1 MTKKISISDK
11 AYEFLT
17 EAAKKNNITRTKYI
31 DMKIAEVSKDSV
43 IEHLRALIPHLIR
56 AHGEQHDGEAMSRK
70 TLFKAIYDIT
80 QNKYKDFKNQ
90 AKLEVIR
97 TVTNLGGLISPKYN
111 EAKFSN
117 TLLGIILIKAV
128 IIIIDVAKYIPASP
142 KFLLSL

>member
-1 MTKKISISDK
+1 MAKKISISDK

-80 QNKYKDFKNQ
+80 QNKYKDWAQGFHKSGREEFHNNIDYMLRELTRKQ
-90 AKLEVIR
+90 IIAPR
-97 TVTNLGGLISPKYN
+97 GQGLYS
-111 EAKFSN
+111 SN
-117 TLLGIILIKAV
+117 I
-128 IIIIDVAKYIPASP
+128 
-142 KFLLSL
+142 

>member
-1 MTKKISISDK
+1 MAKKISISDK

-80 QNKYKDFKNQ
+80 QNKYKDWAQGFHKSGREEFHNNIDYILRELTRKQ
-90 AKLEVIR
+90 IIAPR
-97 TVTNLGGLISPKYN
+97 GQGLYS
-111 EAKFSN
+111 SN
-117 TLLGIILIKAV
+117 I
-128 IIIIDVAKYIPASP
+128 
-142 KFLLSL
+142 

>member
-1 MTKKISISDK
+1 MAKKISISDK

-17 EAAKKNNITRTKYI
+17 EAAKKNNVTRTKYI

-80 QNKYKDFKNQ
+80 QNKYKDWAQGFHKSGREEFHNNIDYMLRELTRKQ
-90 AKLEVIR
+90 IIAPR
-97 TVTNLGGLISPKYN
+97 GQGLYS
-111 EAKFSN
+111 SN
-117 TLLGIILIKAV
+117 I
-128 IIIIDVAKYIPASP
+128 
-142 KFLLSL
+142 

>member
-1 MTKKISISDK
+1 MAKKISISDK

-80 QNKYKDFKNQ
+80 QNKYKDWAQGFHKSGREEFLNYIDYMLRELTRKQ
-90 AKLEVIR
+90 IIAPR
-97 TVTNLGGLISPKYN
+97 GQGLYS
-111 EAKFSN
+111 SN
-117 TLLGIILIKAV
+117 I
-128 IIIIDVAKYIPASP
+128 
-142 KFLLSL
+142 

>member
-1 MTKKISISDK
+1 MAKKISISDK

-80 QNKYKDFKNQ
+80 QNKYKDWAQGFHKSGREEFHNNIDYILRELTRKQ
-90 AKLEVIR
+90 IIAP
-97 TVTNLGGLISPKYN
+97 LGQGLYS
-111 EAKFSN
+111 SN
-117 TLLGIILIKAV
+117 I
-128 IIIIDVAKYIPASP
+128 
-142 KFLLSL
+142 